1 MERFLKLLHHETKK
15 LDFLFKKVRNLILTL
30 VELLD
35 HLFFNIGPTEVNDAS
50 MERFS
55 QNKQCK
61 QLKIGFSS

>member
-1 MERFLKLLHHETKK
+1 M
-15 LDFLFKKVRNLILTL
+15 TL

-55 QNKQCK
+55 QNK
-61 QLKIGFSS
+61 